1 MSGLRKGG
9 ENRRGR
15 RQEGGKERGEDA
27 RVRYLGGF
35 ALFLYPSSSFILIA
49 QNLKEGIVIVVDFR
63 MRKKI
68 PEPASVSP
76 ALLLLLRLLPVL
88 TLTLAL
94 LSSPAASSTSPWPTS
109 TLSAPR
115 PALTLTLT
123 LLTLPPRPLPGLGT
137 LTLCASRSNRQSSLA
152 SVLLLLPALDDDL
165 LVTTTLGRDL
175 DPTFSSVNRPQR
187 GDDGPSCGLHRLVLD
202 ESASLGLYKVDLGDL
217 AVLAERVTENGFG
230 HGRGRLLRLP
240 VVQLERV
247 NEFAGTKSTNQP
259 SRLMLSS
266 CARLTLT
273 KQMLVVTALA
283 ASS

>member
-1 MSGLRKGG
+1 M
-9 ENRRGR
+9 
-15 RQEGGKERGEDA
+15 
-27 RVRYLGGF
+27 
-35 ALFLYPSSSFILIA
+35 
-49 QNLKEGIVIVVDFR
+49 IVVDFR

-88 TLTLAL
+88 TLTLTL

-115 PALTLTLT
+115 PALPLTLT
-123 LLTLPPRPLPGLGT
+123 LLTLPSRPLPGLGT
-137 LTLCASRSNRQSSLA
+137 LTLCASSSNRQSSLA

-175 DPTFSSVNRPQR
+175 DPTLSSVNRPQR
-187 GDDGPSCGLHRLVLD
+187 SDDGPSCGLYRLVLD
-202 ESASLGLYKVDLGDL
+202 ESASLRLYEIDLGDL
-217 AVLAERVTENGFG
+217 AVLAERVTEDGLG

-240 VVQLERV
+240 VIQLERV
-247 NEFAGTKSTNQP
+247 NEFAEAGSTNQ
-259 SRLMLSS
+259 SSSLMRSS
-266 CARLTLT
+266 SAGLTLT
-273 KQMLVVTALA
+273 KQMLVVTARA